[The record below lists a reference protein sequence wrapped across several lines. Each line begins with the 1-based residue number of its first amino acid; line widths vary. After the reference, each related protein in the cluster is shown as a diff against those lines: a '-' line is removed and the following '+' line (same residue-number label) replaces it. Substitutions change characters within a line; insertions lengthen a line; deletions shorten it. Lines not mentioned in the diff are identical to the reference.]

1 MRNINR
7 NESLTIDFSAAS
19 DPILMK
25 FSLLK
30 SSQREESESDVSF
43 SIAALEKV
51 HFIIVENLYFFNK
64 KTNYKLAI
72 YAKLILLIEY

>member
-1 MRNINR
+1 MRDVNCNKF
-7 NESLTIDFSAAS
+7 LTVDFFAAS
-19 DPILMK
+19 DMILIK

-30 SSQREESESDVSF
+30 FSQREESESGISF
-43 SIAALEKV
+43 SIATLEKV

-72 YAKLILLIEY
+72 YVKLVLLIEY

>member
-1 MRNINR
+1 MHDIDR
-7 NESLTIDFSAAS
+7 NEFLTVDFSTAS
-19 DPILMK
+19 DLILMK

-30 SSQREESESDVSF
+30 SSQREESESGVSF
-43 SIAALEKV
+43 SIATLEKV

-72 YAKLILLIEY
+72 YAKLVLLIEY